1 MSAIARVAA
10 FVLTLALLPGP
21 TSAVYAQ
28 ATGIREV
35 SASERTVIP
44 VKARLR
50 YTTMI
55 VLPEGEE
62 ILDVICGDKDFW
74 IISATQNVA
83 HVKPAKENSST
94 NLNLVTSSGSIYS
107 FMLSEKNGGGTP
119 DLKVYIKG
127 DTSQTASSRP
137 KYYRAEQIEGLQ
149 NDLAAARAAADTA
162 QKQATETIAAYRQ
175 QYPSR
180 LQFQY
185 GTPKYEKPFF
195 VRAIWNDGQ
204 FTFIKAD
211 ATELPALYEVKD
223 GAPALVNF
231 QVENGTYVI
240 PKVVEQGYLTLGKAR
255 WSFNRQGR

>member
-1 MSAIARVAA
+1 MSTLARVAA
-10 FVLTLALLPGP
+10 LVLTLALLAGP
-21 TSAVYAQ
+21 TPVVHAQ

-35 SASERTVIP
+35 SASERVVIP

-50 YTTMI
+50 YTTML

-107 FMLSEKNGGGTP
+107 FMLSEKNGGTP
-119 DLKVYIKG
+119 DLKVYIKS
-127 DTSQTASSRP
+127 DTNETSSSRP

-149 NDLAAARAAADTA
+149 NDLAAARAAVDTA

-195 VRAIWNDGQ
+195 VRAIWHDGQ

-211 ATELPALYEVKD
+211 ATELPALYELKD

-231 QVENGTYVI
+231 QVESGTYVI
-240 PKVVEQGYLTLGKAR
+240 PKVVERGYLTLGKAR
-255 WSFNRQGR
+255 WTFNRQGR